1 MNWTNLLICA
11 RCHRHHHHSGRPVA
25 ATFLIASTKVR
36 NICARFAVW
45 NFCGRHQHHCI
56 WFAYHRVYLL
66 AIVNIY
72 TRVLRSLLKYY
83 TCTTPHSH
91 HIFIIIFCSRS
102 RTCVS
107 IYLFVMN
114 ERARAPKKTRLR
126 ANKVFFIFIYTYILR
141 CVVNSSD
148 TVEMM
153 KFILFIKRKKKF
165 CLLGTHIIYKR

>member
-1 MNWTNLLICA
+1 MRSMPSSSSSSFRPPRCRHFSYRFHKSPQYMCA
-11 RCHRHHHHSGRPVA
+11 VRRVE
-25 ATFLIASTKVR
+25 FLWSPPPL
-36 NICARFAVW
+36 
-45 NFCGRHQHHCI
+45 HI
-56 WFAYHRVYLL
+56 WVAYHRVYLL

-83 TCTTPHSH
+83 TCTTAHSH

-126 ANKVFFIFIYTYILR
+126 ANKAFFIIIYILIY
-141 CVVNSSD
+141 SS
-148 TVEMM
+148 VC
-153 KFILFIKRKKKF
+153 R
-165 CLLGTHIIYKR
+165 